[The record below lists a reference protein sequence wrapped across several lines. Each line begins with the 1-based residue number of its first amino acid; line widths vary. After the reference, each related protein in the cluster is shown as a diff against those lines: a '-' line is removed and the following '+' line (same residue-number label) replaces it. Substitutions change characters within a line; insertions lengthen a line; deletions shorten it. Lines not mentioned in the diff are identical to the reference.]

1 MDMSL
6 SKLQEVM
13 KARKPGVLQPTG
25 LQRVGHDSFFFNVV
39 SCHLQTVREEKMK
52 GFEKIFEAII
62 VENFPNMGKKIVNQV
77 QEVQRVPNRINPRRN
92 KPRHTLMKLTKVKHK
107 NIKSNKGKSTSNM
120 QGKPHRL
127 TAGH

>member
-1 MDMSL
+1 
-6 SKLQEVM
+6 
-13 KARKPGVLQPTG
+13 
-25 LQRVGHDSFFFNVV
+25 
-39 SCHLQTVREEKMK
+39 MK

-62 VENFPNMGKKIVNQV
+62 VENFPNMGKKRVNQV
-77 QEVQRVPNRINPRRN
+77 QEVVPNRINPRRN

-127 TAGH
+127 TAG